1 MEALLTPIPAIH
13 IEEGE
18 AVFAEYGRV
27 AFGSDAWELF
37 DRLRQEGADKG
48 LPVLIY
54 ASATG
59 SQSRSSP
66 FALHKVVCS
75 AMLDGFE
82 EGHGG
87 RHKRPHLR
95 TKTALA
101 TDSSFVLFW
110 EVVALKRLEPPI
122 NLNSLRPLQAKGK
135 TGKVLTEAPRGP
147 IRVWLDENPAPKNI
161 T

>member
-27 AFGSDAWELF
+27 AFGSDNWELF
-37 DRLRQEGADKG
+37 DRLRQEGVDKS

-59 SQSRSSP
+59 LQTRSSP

-82 EGHGG
+82 ESRGG
-87 RHKRPHLR
+87 KHKRPHLR
-95 TKTALA
+95 TKTAFE
-101 TDSSFVLFW
+101 TDSGFALFW
-110 EVVALKRLEPPI
+110 EVVALKRLEATI

-147 IRVWLDENPAPKNI
+147 IRVWLDENSASKKNI
-161 T
+161 